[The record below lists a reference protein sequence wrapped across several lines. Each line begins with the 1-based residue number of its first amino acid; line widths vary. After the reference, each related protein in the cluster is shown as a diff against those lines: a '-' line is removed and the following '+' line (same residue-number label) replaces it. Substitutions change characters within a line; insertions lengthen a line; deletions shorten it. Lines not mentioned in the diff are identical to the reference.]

1 MSVHFGPSFYTEI
14 DKIINSY
21 DDRLNYDA
29 KFCEKK
35 KIIKFIFYLDEL
47 EQDKIIEIQQK
58 CVKIFID
65 ENEKNPSIFKLTIER
80 EFVCF
85 TCKNEEYFE
94 KWAEVK
100 RRLEHLNIF
109 TN

>member
-14 DKIINSY
+14 DKIIKSY

-80 EFVCF
+80 ESSFVLHVKM
-85 TCKNEEYFE
+85 KNILKNGRKSKEG
-94 KWAEVK
+94 
-100 RRLEHLNIF
+100 
-109 TN
+109 